1 MLLMRSKT
9 FSKSELRAL
18 NAQLEGLYSIAP
30 FEKKE
35 KLQLV
40 EDAKVTYLRKGHDAL
55 FFFVDGIPIPTLKC
69 LYLKNFLKT
78 VTVDMGSVRFICSG
92 ANVMRPG
99 ITHIPD
105 GIREGEVIA
114 VQDEQNKKILVVG
127 KALLDSSAMRASEKG
142 KVILNLHSIG
152 DVVWNL
158 H

>member
-1 MLLMRSKT
+1 MRSKT
-9 FSKSELRAL
+9 FSKSELREL

-114 VQDEQNKKILVVG
+114 VQDEQNKKILVIG
-127 KALLDSSAMRASEKG
+127 ISRGYSSVTRFSYE
-142 KVILNLHSIG
+142 ILELFKSDSIG